1 MNANYVSHLCV
12 VSVVCY
18 YRAGA
23 TTTTTTSKEKR
34 KTSKKKAFDLISFTY
49 TCTTN
54 IMYKVQIAKG
64 GD

>member
-23 TTTTTTSKEKR
+23 TTTTTSKEKR

-54 IMYKVQIAKG
+54 MYQVQIAKR